1 MTFLRWAGSK
11 KQILDQLSACWYA
24 AMCAGASGRYVE
36 AFSGSAALFFRL
48 RPESAILVDINPE
61 LQECMRMV
69 RDEPSHVAEFLT
81 RFRPNEQDFYRV
93 RSQDAASLT
102 ATERA
107 ARFIYL
113 NRHCFN
119 GLYRTN
125 RQGRFNVPYGRSV
138 KTGRLPDEQTLR
150 DVAAA
155 LSVATIVSDDFYSA
169 LVTEIREGD
178 FVYMDPPYAKM
189 NERIRNQYG
198 PDVFGTDDLTR
209 LQALAQAIS
218 DRGAFF
224 VISYA
229 ECDEIR
235 SIANRWSAHKL
246 TVQRTIAARAAHRT
260 AAAELLITNL

>member
-1 MTFLRWAGSK
+1 
-11 KQILDQLSACWYA
+11 
-24 AMCAGASGRYVE
+24 
-36 AFSGSAALFFRL
+36 
-48 RPESAILVDINPE
+48 
-61 LQECMRMV
+61 MV
-69 RDEPSHVAEFLT
+69 RDEASHVAQLLK
-81 RFRPNEQDFYRV
+81 RFRPNERDFYRV

-125 RQGRFNVPYGRSV
+125 RQGRFNVPYGRSS
-138 KTGRLPDEQTLR
+138 KTGHLPDEQALR
-150 DVAAA
+150 DAAAA
-155 LSVATIVSDDFYSA
+155 LSSATIVADDFYSA
-169 LVTEIREGD
+169 LMTEVRGGD
-178 FVYMDPPYAKM
+178 FVYMDPPYAKT

-198 PDVFGTDDLTR
+198 PDVFGTDDLAR
-209 LQALAQAIS
+209 LQSLAQTIS

-235 SIANRWSAHKL
+235 PIAKRWGTHKF
-246 TVQRTIAARAAHRT
+246 TVQRTIAARATHRT